1 MSIDTKVRELV
12 TLVEAGKVTEAI
24 RTFYAPDVAMQENLA
39 PATIGRDVNVARE
52 EAFFGSIT
60 LHENTARSIVVGENR
75 AVINWLLDF
84 TAADGTRYTMD
95 ELAIQ
100 TWKDGLI
107 VHERYVYDSA
117 TITNTLAAA

>member
-12 TLVEAGKVTEAI
+12 ALVEGGKITEAI
-24 RTFYAPDVAMQENLA
+24 ETFYAPEVAMQENLA
-39 PATIGRDVNVARE
+39 PAVVGQRE
-52 EAFFGSIT
+52 NLEREKAFFSSIT
-60 LHENTARSIVVGENR
+60 LHENTARSVVVGDDR

-84 TAADGTRYTMD
+84 TGADGKRYTID

-100 TWKDGLI
+100 QWKDGRI

-117 TITNTLAAA
+117 TIAA